1 MEYNNL
7 QFFLC
12 NCQRK
17 LTLSYG
23 GIRTKIVRVR
33 TNQGSRQLGFAELII
48 RIKIYSLE
56 MLNHLP
62 NPMVCIVSKD
72 NRTIYKRTC
81 LFCVGE
87 NARLADVFARGRRIL
102 LVFGVR
108 SLGFR
113 RDLLILRMKSP
124 EVRGNLLVVE
134 KGACDYSIQDL
145 GYAIPLA
152 SLLDFRGLP
161 YRITCLTHATFCFV
175 SKIKLACT
183 RRLRT
188 AIPIQLA
195 NTALI
200 IPTAING

>member
-1 MEYNNL
+1 
-7 QFFLC
+7 
-12 NCQRK
+12 
-17 LTLSYG
+17 
-23 GIRTKIVRVR
+23 
-33 TNQGSRQLGFAELII
+33 
-48 RIKIYSLE
+48 

-72 NRTIYKRTC
+72 NRTIYKWNC

-134 KGACDYSIQDL
+134 KGACDYSIQD
-145 GYAIPLA
+145 
-152 SLLDFRGLP
+152 
-161 YRITCLTHATFCFV
+161 
-175 SKIKLACT
+175 
-183 RRLRT
+183 
-188 AIPIQLA
+188 
-195 NTALI
+195 
-200 IPTAING
+200 